1 MEDTQEQ
8 GPSRQVEANLSGR
21 SALKEA
27 LTEIL
32 NEIPAF
38 KAWAGS
44 TGEAAGPE
52 TNAENEPGTSEWGGL
67 IV

>member
-1 MEDTQEQ
+1 MEAL
-8 GPSRQVEANLSGR
+8 PSRHNLSGQ
-21 SALKEA
+21 SAPKEA

-38 KAWAGS
+38 KARAGS
-44 TGEAAGPE
+44 TGGAAGPE
-52 TNAENEPGTSEWGGL
+52 TNAENEPGTSESGGL